1 MVAIAR
7 TALAVMIVV
16 AVITIAIGFHG
27 IRRAH
32 SREAYPGQ
40 YAQYSPEIKKWF
52 NEQVSP
58 KTGVHCCS
66 TSDGTY
72 AEEEIRDGHY
82 WTRFTTHRIGNPDM
96 DSGWMQVPDDTVL
109 TSPNRNGAAVVWYYY
124 ENYVLKIRCFA
135 AGAKL

>member
-1 MVAIAR
+1 MKDAMKACLI
-7 TALAVMIVV
+7 IV
-16 AVITIAIGFHG
+16 AVIALAIGLHG

-40 YAQYSPEIKKWF
+40 YAQYDPETRQWF
-52 NEQVSP
+52 RNQHSP
-58 KTGVHCCS
+58 KNGVNCCS
-66 TSDGTY
+66 DADGTY
-72 AEEEIRDGHY
+72 AQEDIRDGHY